1 LYAIAQW
8 GEDRRQDDP
17 GLLGA
22 LGVPPGRR
30 PCVATLHRVFKRLDV
45 AAFEAALGAWL
56 QQTGVWPTDP
66 IAVDGKTLR
75 GIHGEEIPGVHLVSA
90 YTHAA
95 GAILAQL
102 QTAGKGQELA
112 AAKTMLAEVP
122 LAGRLVTTDALLTQ
136 REIAQ
141 QVVDGGGS
149 YLLPVKDN
157 QPSLHAD
164 LHAAFSPL
172 EGDRR

>member
-1 LYAIAQW
+1 M
-8 GEDRRQDDP
+8 
-17 GLLGA
+17 
-22 LGVPPGRR
+22 
-30 PCVATLHRVFKRLDV
+30 
-45 AAFEAALGAWL
+45 
-56 QQTGVWPTDP
+56 
-66 IAVDGKTLR
+66 
-75 GIHGEEIPGVHLVSA
+75 SA

-102 QTAGKGQELA
+102 QTACKGQELA
-112 AAKTMLAEVP
+112 AAKAVLAAVP

-136 REIAQ
+136 RGLAQ

-164 LHAAFSPL
+164 LQAAFSPL
-172 EGDRR
+172 DGDGA